1 MLIRG
6 GFLGHW
12 AERGVSLRFLIMIKF
27 LRFLCHFL
35 FVVGPAV
42 ARGVFGAGSGSRVG
56 WRAAWGGGGFLFFGG
71 FLLVLAGLSFRW
83 GDWALGYH
91 FVEFRN
97 FPDVLSL
104 LATCQATR

>member
-56 WRAAWGGGGFLFFGG
+56 WRAAWGGWGVSIFRGFSASVGGAFISVGG
-71 FLLVLAGLSFRW
+71 LGAGLSFR
-83 GDWALGYH
+83 G
-91 FVEFRN
+91 V
-97 FPDVLSL
+97 
-104 LATCQATR
+104 